1 VKGTNI
7 ETSKREGRESKN
19 QGTTVGMTEEIAK
32 YLGRKNARER
42 KNDGGNEER
51 EHLIFSF

>member
-7 ETSKREGRESKN
+7 EASKREGRESKN
-19 QGTTVGMTEEIAK
+19 QGTTVGMTEEIAN

-42 KNDGGNEER
+42 KMMVATKR
-51 EHLIFSF
+51 ENISF